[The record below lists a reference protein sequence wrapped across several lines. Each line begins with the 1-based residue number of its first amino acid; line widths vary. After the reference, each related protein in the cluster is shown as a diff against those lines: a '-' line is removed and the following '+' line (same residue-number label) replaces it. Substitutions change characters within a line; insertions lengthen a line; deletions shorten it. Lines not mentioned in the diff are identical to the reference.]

1 MSKVYTRIC
10 IVTIIGAKIV
20 VYLEKENIF
29 INCFYF
35 ISTNKINMKESC
47 ILDFMIIANVLSNIT
62 FPFSST
68 CFKIHFVRLTFS
80 HSAVI

>member
-62 FPFSST
+62 SFFIHMLQNSF
-68 CFKIHFVRLTFS
+68 CKIGL
-80 HSAVI
+80 